1 MNEEGVVGQ
10 APVLRLE
17 RQEVGSGIA
26 ENDMRRG
33 RRSIDPQA
41 VQCRVVE
48 KEGKGI
54 AVAKL
59 QIGSQIS
66 GNGMGFREE
75 YLCRIGTAEEI
86 GSDVPV
92 EAKGIRAGHKDL
104 VGGLQWRIKKS
115 I

>member
-17 RQEVGSGIA
+17 RQEVGSGLA

-48 KEGKGI
+48 KEGEGI

-75 YLCRIGTAEEI
+75 YLCRICLLYT
-86 GSDVPV
+86 SRCV
-92 EAKGIRAGHKDL
+92 
-104 VGGLQWRIKKS
+104 
-115 I
+115 